1 MSLNY
6 FCEKH
11 GKNSRDQHFST
22 VSNFIEQESLVKKLC
37 SSQDI
42 CDAIVKGQLHANLN
56 NARIS
61 SLQRT
66 NTSREFLQT
75 DTKAY
80 VVPVN
85 NNSNVIHRLL
95 VVDNLKRYYNF
106 YTDDDSYVL
115 KSHFMSDQSE
125 FEIIQTTEKNTID
138 KITTNK
144 KVDKIA
150 PVVFSSSYLSQ
161 KMMKW
166 RVMQR
171 EKKPFIA
178 ESQISSDNRFNDN
191 RQRNLS
197 YNHCKA
203 ACSHCKKNCEFR
215 LSELNSENLT
225 QVQVTKELHEHGHP
239 KSRKDRATRTNRTL
253 AQAKIELYNHYRN
266 FHFLNLE

>member
-1 MSLNY
+1 VSLNY

-161 KMMKW
+161 KM
-166 RVMQR
+166 
-171 EKKPFIA
+171 I
-178 ESQISSDNRFNDN
+178 NDN